1 MKAKMYS
8 VKRAQHR
15 KVKLESR
22 GWKEI
27 ENTKEVNRD
36 LKLDVIL

>member
-1 MKAKMYS
+1 

-36 LKLDVIL
+36 LKLGVIL